1 MVLTLLLFMAVLL
14 GIGIYT
20 GHRKNDYSTF
30 VIAGH
35 RQSWPFILLS
45 LMATIIGGSAT
56 FGVVSTGYQL
66 GFPAIWWLGVGSV
79 GLVFQAL
86 FVSGKVRD
94 LEVNTLAEAGNRL
107 VGGGA
112 GILISAIIAISWIG
126 IIAGQ
131 FAALAQIFSFI
142 TGQTDNLILILISAA
157 IVVLFTTI
165 GGQLSVMRTDN
176 VFFFFLFFGIVA
188 TFCFLFFGAP
198 SADATEKVLSDI
210 RLFQA
215 DFTPMNAIYLLFV
228 VGGTYFIGPDV
239 LSRSM
244 TAKDTASARK
254 ASLSAAILLLFL
266 NVLII
271 GIALWCRNGIA
282 DLENFHP
289 LVYLMKYRLPTAIS
303 LLLALG
309 LASALLSSAST
320 CLITAAATI
329 QNDLIRKESIAGTRV
344 LIVLIGIFAAVISVR
359 NSDII
364 SILTGAYSIYAPG
377 IVFPL
382 FVAIC
387 NYKKRRI
394 RQGLWLAAVAVGG
407 ACGIIGNFITFAY
420 LPLIGMFLSL
430 VISLFS
436 LQQKTGELNF

>member
-1 MVLTLLLFMAVLL
+1 
-14 GIGIYT
+14 
-20 GHRKNDYSTF
+20 
-30 VIAGH
+30 
-35 RQSWPFILLS
+35 
-45 LMATIIGGSAT
+45 
-56 FGVVSTGYQL
+56 
-66 GFPAIWWLGVGSV
+66 
-79 GLVFQAL
+79 
-86 FVSGKVRD
+86 
-94 LEVNTLAEAGNRL
+94 
-107 VGGGA
+107 
-112 GILISAIIAISWIG
+112 
-126 IIAGQ
+126 
-131 FAALAQIFSFI
+131 
-142 TGQTDNLILILISAA
+142 
-157 IVVLFTTI
+157 
-165 GGQLSVMRTDN
+165 
-176 VFFFFLFFGIVA
+176 
-188 TFCFLFFGAP
+188 
-198 SADATEKVLSDI
+198 
-210 RLFQA
+210 
-215 DFTPMNAIYLLFV
+215 
-228 VGGTYFIGPDV
+228 
-239 LSRSM
+239 
-244 TAKDTASARK
+244 
-254 ASLSAAILLLFL
+254 
-266 NVLII
+266 
-271 GIALWCRNGIA
+271 
-282 DLENFHP
+282 
-289 LVYLMKYRLPTAIS
+289 MKYRLPTAIS

-436 LQQKTGELNF
+436 LRQKTGEING

>member
-1 MVLTLLLFMAVLL
+1 MILTLLLFMAVLL
-14 GIGIYT
+14 GVGIYT
-20 GHRKNDYSTF
+20 GHRKTDYSTF

-45 LMATIIGGSAT
+45 LMATMIGGSAT

-79 GLVFQAL
+79 GLIFQAV
-86 FVSGKVRD
+86 FISGKIRN
-94 LEVNTLAEAGNRL
+94 LEVNTLAEAGKQL
-107 VGGGA
+107 VGNGA

-126 IIAGQ
+126 VIAGQ

-142 TGQTDNLILILISAA
+142 TGQTNTLLLILISAA
-157 IVVLFTTI
+157 IVIVFTTV

-188 TFCFLFFGAP
+188 TFLFLFFDISPAET
-198 SADATEKVLSDI
+198 TEEILSEI
-210 RLFQA
+210 HWFQS
-215 DFTPMNAIYLLFV
+215 DFTPMYAIYLLFV

-254 ASLSAAILLLFL
+254 ASMSAAFLLLFFNL
-266 NVLII
+266 LII
-271 GIALWCRNGIA
+271 AIALWCKTCVT
-282 DLENFHP
+282 DLQGFHP
-289 LVYLMKYRLPTAIS
+289 LVYLMKFRLPAVIS

-309 LASALLSSAST
+309 LTSALLSSAST

-329 QNDLIRKESIAGTRV
+329 QNDLIRKESVAGTRI
-344 LIVLIGIFAAVISVR
+344 LILLIGIFAAVISIQ
-359 NSDII
+359 NGDII

-377 IVFPL
+377 IVFLL

-387 NYKKRRI
+387 NDKKRKI
-394 RQGLWLAAVAVGG
+394 RQGVWLSAVAVGG
-407 ACGIIGNFITFAY
+407 ACGIIGNFITFTY

-430 VISLFS
+430 MISLFS
-436 LQQKTGELNF
+436 IQRKTEELNA

>member
-1 MVLTLLLFMAVLL
+1 MVIILVLFMAVLL
-14 GIGIYT
+14 GVGIYT
-20 GHRKNDYSTF
+20 GHRQTDYSTF

-45 LMATIIGGSAT
+45 LIATMLGGSAT

-66 GFPAIWWLGVGSV
+66 GFPAFWWLGVGSV

-86 FVSGKVRD
+86 FVSGKVRN
-94 LEVNTLAEAGNRL
+94 LEVNTLAEAGKQL
-107 VGGGA
+107 VGNSA
-112 GILISAIIAISWIG
+112 ATIISLVIAVSWVG

-142 TGQTDNLILILISAA
+142 TGQTNTLLLIALSAA
-157 IVVLFTTI
+157 VVMIFTTA

-176 VFFFFLFFGIVA
+176 VFFFFLFFGILA
-188 TFCFLFFGAP
+188 TFAFLFLHIS
-198 SADATEKVLSDI
+198 SAETVNEIVNDLHW
-210 RLFQA
+210 FQK
-215 DFTPMNAIYLLFV
+215 DFTPLDAVSLLFI

-244 TAKDTASARK
+244 TAKDTTSARK
-254 ASLSAAILLLFL
+254 ASLTASLLLLFF
-266 NVLII
+266 NILIVA
-271 GIALWCRNGIA
+271 IALWCKNQISNLRG
-282 DLENFHP
+282 FHP
-289 LVYLMKYRLPTAIS
+289 LIYLMNHQLPAFIS

-309 LASALLSSAST
+309 LTSALLSSAST

-329 QNDLIRKESIAGTRV
+329 QNDLMHKKSVTGTR
-344 LIVLIGIFAAVISVR
+344 IWIILIGLFASAIALI

-364 SILTGAYSIYAPG
+364 AILTGAYSVYAPG

-382 FVAIC
+382 FVAVC
-387 NYKKRRI
+387 NYKKHEI
-394 RQGLWLAAVAVGG
+394 REKIWLTAVFVGG
-407 ACGIIGNFITFAY
+407 LCGILGNIFALTY

-430 VISLFS
+430 AIALLSLKRKEAA
-436 LQQKTGELNF
+436 L